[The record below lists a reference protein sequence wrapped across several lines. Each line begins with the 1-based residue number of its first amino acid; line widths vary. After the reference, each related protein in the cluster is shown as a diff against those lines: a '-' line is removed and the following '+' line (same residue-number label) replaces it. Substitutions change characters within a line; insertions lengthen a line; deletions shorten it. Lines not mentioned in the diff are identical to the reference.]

1 MALRISLIILMLTV
15 SSVGWI
21 NVAAGQEN
29 QSAVRPTIICPDC
42 GEANPAGSQFCRQCG
57 KDLTRQLAPVKEAAK
72 TESPPAPTNITA
84 PTPTEKPSV
93 SNPPL
98 GADQEL
104 PYQRLSDTELR
115 RILDLLL
122 TRMNEPGLRPTD
134 SQRVGDMTRAE
145 LEALINKLLREAKVR
160 PKATGFGQF
169 LQVMGGIT
177 LGFVGLMIILA
188 L

>member
-1 MALRISLIILMLTV
+1 MTTRISLIILLLTL
-15 SSVGWI
+15 SPIGWTSVAI
-21 NVAAGQEN
+21 GQEN
-29 QSAVRPTIICPDC
+29 QSISRQTIICPDC

-57 KDLTRQLAPVKEAAK
+57 KDLTRQLAPVQEAAK
-72 TESPPAPTNITA
+72 TELTPAPANITA

-93 SNPPL
+93 SSPPKA
-98 GADQEL
+98 GQEL
-104 PYQRLSDTELR
+104 PYQHLSDAELR

-122 TRMNEPGLRPTD
+122 VRMNEPGLRSAD